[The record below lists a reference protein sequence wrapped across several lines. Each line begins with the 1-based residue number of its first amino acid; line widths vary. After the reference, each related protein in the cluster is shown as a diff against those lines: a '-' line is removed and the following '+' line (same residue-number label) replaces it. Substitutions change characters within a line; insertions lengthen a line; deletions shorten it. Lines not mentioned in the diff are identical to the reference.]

1 MPFAGNGMLNLST
14 IVELIPRGAQG
25 DIQSVVSAV
34 EEWSREQCMQLK
46 ADKCKEMIID
56 FKKNKHVFSPVVVDE
71 KELAVIIV
79 PNF

>member
-1 MPFAGNGMLNLST
+1 MLNLSS
-14 IVELIPRGAQG
+14 IDELVPRGAQG
-25 DIQSVVSAV
+25 YIQIAVDAV
-34 EEWSREQCMQLK
+34 EDWSREQCMQLN

-56 FKKNKHVFSPVVVDE
+56 FKNNKHVFSPVVVDE

>member
-1 MPFAGNGMLNLST
+1 MLNLST
-14 IVELIPRGAQG
+14 IDELVPRGAQG
-25 DIQSVVSAV
+25 DIQRALSAV
-34 EEWSREQCMQLK
+34 EEWSREQCMQLN

-56 FKKNKHVFSPVVVDE
+56 KLVFSPVVVDE